1 MPAPMTTRQ
10 KVRFGLFAALALLF
24 AFALADAL
32 GLRASRTSVVSPL
45 GYTAISHGSHTH
57 YVPNDWDGT
66 ASISDFPTAPPPPGS
81 TVSATGQIVPLDAGG
96 TP

>member
-1 MPAPMTTRQ
+1 MTTRQ
-10 KVRFGLFAALALLF
+10 KVRLALFAGLALLF
-24 AFALADAL
+24 AYVFADAL
-32 GLRASRTSVVSPL
+32 GLRASPTGVVSPL

-66 ASISDFPTAPPPPGS
+66 ASISDFPTEAPPPGM
-81 TVSATGQIVPLDAGG
+81 TVSATGQVVPMPASD